1 MPANERWRH
10 RAAGRRVGGRVMNN
24 GSRHFELKVNQL
36 TDTDGFGTH
45 RILQAIGSG
54 GMGIVYKTIR
64 ELGDERRGQTYAAKT
79 VRSELHNRKDIFA
92 KFNRES
98 QVIIPLDH
106 ENILSTHGLFWTTN
120 TPQRIPLIFMDFLRG
135 RTLREVMDTVEDQFP
150 TWAIC
155 FVAQGVLAALHYIH
169 EQGIIHRDIKPENII
184 IHTRGKS
191 QRIKL
196 MDFGIVRELRTARD
210 SNEHRNF
217 LGSDGF
223 SPPEQIVGDDEV
235 TARSDLYAL
244 SCVLYE
250 MFALRPV
257 FPGLVTPQD
266 IRKAHCFQAPTPL
279 HLLAPNAPRDLVE
292 MVMRGLHKD
301 PAHRPAGALVY
312 AEPFNHAVLATA
324 RNASNT
330 TLDNIVHTSFGDSL
344 DARSPKV
351 DAPRAPVR
359 LSSLPQ
365 HTVRMNIVQP
375 QPAPSLAWTT
385 APSAAPEGALPVS
398 RPGTEP
404 ALPEPPVAPRPT
416 APSHAPAPA
425 ALPAPAPVTPEFA
438 NRTTPAPAPSPPV
451 NPMPVLQAPEQR
463 RSEAVV
469 VGPLSS
475 IAWADAPSSAMGGAR
490 DASAV
495 LERYVEESAE
505 ETSGREDRRS
515 AASVASVLVALDER
529 RGAAPEERE
538 GDARASVQNAPQRR
552 VTSTTDPST
561 RAVPSAERMAPD
573 DPTDTPPEVPLA
585 GPRPLYI
592 GVTAAA
598 LAGLAIAFGIVT
610 LAEPHLPRLLRAAE
624 APTASAS
631 ATTPPALVPV
641 PRATSS
647 APALAQST
655 SAPVAPPP
663 SVAPPPPQVTAP
675 VASAA
680 PLPTPPPRPKPSTP
694 RPRATAQAAAPASS
708 IPDVDLFLVIRPDS
722 SATPKPKSP
731 APLPGSGF

>member
-1 MPANERWRH
+1 
-10 RAAGRRVGGRVMNN
+10 MNN
-24 GSRHFELKVNQL
+24 GPRQFELKVDQL
-36 TDTDGFGTH
+36 ADTDGFGKH
-45 RILQAIGSG
+45 RIKQAIGSG
-54 GMGIVYKTIR
+54 GMGIVYRTIR
-64 ELGDERRGQTYAAKT
+64 ELGDERIGKTYAAKT
-79 VRSELHNRKDIFA
+79 VRSELHDRKDIFA

-106 ENILSTHGLFWTTN
+106 ENILSTHGLFWTIN
-120 TPQRIPLIFMDFLRG
+120 TPQRIPLIFMDFLKG

-169 EQGIIHRDIKPENII
+169 EQGIIHRDIKPENIF

-223 SPPEQIVGDDEV
+223 SPPEQIVGDEEV

-301 PAHRPAGALVY
+301 PGHRPVSALVY

-344 DARSPKV
+344 DARSPKFV
-351 DAPRAPVR
+351 APRAPVR
-359 LSSLPQ
+359 LSSLPM
-365 HTVRMNIVQP
+365 HTVRMNLVQP
-375 QPAPSLAWTT
+375 QPAAALPWTT
-385 APSAAPEGALPVS
+385 APSAAPEGLPVS

-404 ALPEPPVAPRPT
+404 VPPEPPAALRPT
-416 APSHAPAPA
+416 VPPQAPAP
-425 ALPAPAPVTPEFA
+425 LPSLESPVAPEFA
-438 NRTTPAPAPSPPV
+438 NRAAPAAAPAAVLGNPMHVEQAPAPEPRR
-451 NPMPVLQAPEQR
+451 PE
-463 RSEAVV
+463 AV

-475 IAWADAPSSAMGGAR
+475 IAWGDASSAMGGDPRGAP
-490 DASAV
+490 AV
-495 LERYVEESAE
+495 LERYVEESAPE
-505 ETSGREDRRS
+505 ETLEREDRRS
-515 AASVASVLVALDER
+515 VASVASVLVALDEHR
-529 RGAAPEERE
+529 QPPLEKRV
-538 GDARASVQNAPQRR
+538 GDARTSAPSAPQRR

-561 RAVPSAERMAPD
+561 RAVPPAERKAPD
-573 DPTDTPPEVPLA
+573 EPSDPPPEVPLA

-598 LAGLAIAFGIVT
+598 LIGLAIAFGIVT
-610 LAEPHLPRLLRAAE
+610 LAEPHLPQLFRAADTPP
-624 APTASAS
+624 ATASAT
-631 ATTPPALVPV
+631 APPVLAPA
-641 PRATSS
+641 PRVASS
-647 APALAQST
+647 APALPQAM
-655 SAPVAPPP
+655 SAPSAMPPPAAPAPPG
-663 SVAPPPPQVTAP
+663 VAAPVAP

-680 PLPTPPPRPKPSTP
+680 PSPTLPPRPKASTP
-694 RPRATAQAAAPASS
+694 RPRATAQTAAPASS
-708 IPDVDLFLVIRPDS
+708 IPDIDLFEVIRPDS
-722 SATPKPKSP
+722 PAPPKPKSP
-731 APLPGSGF
+731 APLPNSDLGAP